1 MSAPQYRRTI
11 EGWHLSGNGAWVTPI
26 SSQVDAFE
34 RLSDAEQDRIVA
46 LFEASLPEEDAV
58 LDVLPG
64 ERAYERW
71 KAA

>member
-1 MSAPQYRRTI
+1 MAYQRTI
-11 EGWHLSGNGAWVTPI
+11 EGWHLRGDDTFIAPSAEQEAAW
-26 SSQVDAFE
+26 DA
-34 RLSDAEQDRIVA
+34 LPMTEQDRIAA
-46 LFEASLPEEDAV
+46 LFDASLPEDDAV